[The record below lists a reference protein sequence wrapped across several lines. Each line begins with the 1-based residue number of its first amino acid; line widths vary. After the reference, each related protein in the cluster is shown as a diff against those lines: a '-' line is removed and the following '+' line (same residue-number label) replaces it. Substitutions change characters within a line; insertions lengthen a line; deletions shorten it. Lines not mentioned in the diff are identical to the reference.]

1 MSGAFLIFIFMIFSI
16 SSYSQSLR
24 TISIGEAILVPLT
37 SSQVW
42 LENSKVI
49 KASAQGPN
57 LKIRGIGIGTSQ
69 LQIGLQTYQ
78 FEVYKPE
85 TLKLY
90 DKLTHLQN
98 QIVGIQF
105 ELKNPWIIIQGKIH
119 RWSDWQ
125 KISEKYIQGADLKI
139 NAQVNEMTKKEA
151 FHFLQKSFAKH
162 RLPSQVLPIGETDE
176 IRLGQKN
183 LISRYAQLLNPYGF
197 QIIFDETSVE
207 VAPVVK
213 VEITVAEVKRDFGR
227 KIGIQWPESYQAQLI
242 QPLVFSANG
251 KLTVNALEK
260 NGVAKVLANPN
271 LICRSNKEAE
281 FMAGGEIPIKIMN
294 RNVHDVVWKKYGVL
308 LKIKPQADL
317 SGRIS
322 LSINTEISSIDK
334 ANSIDD
340 MPAMFTNS
348 VSSHFDLVQSK
359 TIMLSGLIKSDSQQN
374 NQGLPWLTQIP
385 ILGVLFSSQDFREN
399 RSELVIFVTPT
410 IIKDEV
416 TQYGDKL

>member
-1 MSGAFLIFIFMIFSI
+1 MSGAFFTFFFLIVSI
-16 SSYSQSLR
+16 SSYAQSLR
-24 TISIGEAILVPLT
+24 SISIGEAILVPLN
-37 SSQVW
+37 SSQIW
-42 LENSKVI
+42 LENSKII
-49 KASAQGPN
+49 KATAQGSN
-57 LKIRGIGIGTSQ
+57 LKIRGIGIGISQ
-69 LQIGLQTYQ
+69 LQVGNQTYQ

-90 DKLTHLQN
+90 DKLSSLQP
-98 QIVGIQF
+98 QLVGIQF
-105 ELKNPWIIIQGKIH
+105 ELKNPFVVIQGKIH
-119 RWSDWQ
+119 RWVDWQ
-125 KISEKYIQGADLKI
+125 KITQKYIPGSDLKM
-139 NAQVNEMTKKEA
+139 NAQVSELTKKEV
-151 FHFLQKSFAKH
+151 FNFLQSSFTKQ
-162 RLPSQVLPIGETDE
+162 RLPSQVLPIGESDE

-183 LISRYAQLLNPYGF
+183 LVPRYAQILNPFGY
-197 QIIFDETSVE
+197 QVIYDETSVE
-207 VAPVVK
+207 IAPVVK

-227 KIGIQWPESYQAQLI
+227 KIGVNWPESYQAQLI
-242 QPLVFSANG
+242 QPLAFSASG
-251 KLTVNALEK
+251 KLSINALEK

-334 ANSIDD
+334 ANSVDD

-359 TIMLSGLIKSDSQQN
+359 TIMLSGLIKSDSQQS

-385 ILGVLFSSQDFREN
+385 ILGVLFGSQDFREN

-416 TQYGDKL
+416 TQFGDK

>member
-1 MSGAFLIFIFMIFSI
+1 M
-16 SSYSQSLR
+16 
-24 TISIGEAILVPLT
+24 
-37 SSQVW
+37 
-42 LENSKVI
+42 
-49 KASAQGPN
+49 
-57 LKIRGIGIGTSQ
+57 KIRGIGIGTSQ
-69 LQIGLQTYQ
+69 LQIGNQTYQ

-90 DKLTHLQN
+90 DKLSNIQEQL
-98 QIVGIQF
+98 VGIQF
-105 ELKNPWIIIQGKIH
+105 ELKNPSVVIQGKIH

-125 KISEKYIQGADLKI
+125 KISEKYIPGAELKM
-139 NAQVNEMTKKEA
+139 NGQVSEVTKKEI
-151 FHFLQKSFAKH
+151 FNYLQSSFAKH
-162 RLPSQVLPIGETDE
+162 RLPAQVLPIGESDE

-183 LISRYAQLLNPYGF
+183 LIPRYAQILNPFGY
-197 QIIFDETSVE
+197 QVIFDETSVE
-207 VAPVVK
+207 IAPVVK

-227 KIGIQWPESYQAQLI
+227 KIGFSWPESYQAQLI
-242 QPLVFSANG
+242 QPLAFSASG
-251 KLTVNALEK
+251 KLSINALEK

-334 ANSIDD
+334 ANSVDD

-348 VSSHFDLVQSK
+348 VSSHFDLVQAK
-359 TIMLSGLIKSDSQQN
+359 TIMLSGLIKSDSQQS

-385 ILGVLFSSQDFREN
+385 ILGVLFGSQDFREN

-416 TQYGDKL
+416 TQFGEK

>member
-1 MSGAFLIFIFMIFSI
+1 MLGVFFSI
-16 SSYSQSLR
+16 LLIMFNLPSYGQSLR
-24 TISIGEAILVPLT
+24 SISVGESLLVPLQ
-37 SSQVW
+37 SSQIW
-42 LENSKVI
+42 LENSKII
-49 KASAQGPN
+49 KASAQGSN

-69 LQIGLQTYQ
+69 LQIGNQTYQ

-90 DKLTHLQN
+90 DKLSNIQEQL
-98 QIVGIQF
+98 VGIQF
-105 ELKNPWIIIQGKIH
+105 ELKNPSVVIQGKIH

-125 KISEKYIQGADLKI
+125 KISEKYIPGAELKM
-139 NAQVNEMTKKEA
+139 NGQVSEVTKKEI
-151 FHFLQKSFAKH
+151 FNYLQSSFAKH
-162 RLPSQVLPIGETDE
+162 RLPAQVLPIGESDE

-183 LISRYAQLLNPYGF
+183 LIPRYAQILNPFGY
-197 QIIFDETSVE
+197 QVIFDETSVE
-207 VAPVVK
+207 IAPVVK

-227 KIGIQWPESYQAQLI
+227 KIGFSWPESYQAQLI
-242 QPLVFSANG
+242 QPLAFSASG
-251 KLTVNALEK
+251 KLSINALEK

-334 ANSIDD
+334 ANSVDD

-348 VSSHFDLVQSK
+348 VSSHFDLVQAK
-359 TIMLSGLIKSDSQQN
+359 TIMLSGLIKSDSQQS

-385 ILGVLFSSQDFREN
+385 ILGVLFGSQDFREN

-416 TQYGDKL
+416 TQFGEK